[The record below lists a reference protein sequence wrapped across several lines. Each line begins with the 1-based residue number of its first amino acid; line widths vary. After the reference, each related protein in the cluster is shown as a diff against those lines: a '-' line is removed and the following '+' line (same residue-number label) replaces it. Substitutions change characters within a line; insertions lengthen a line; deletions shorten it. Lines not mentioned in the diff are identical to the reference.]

1 MIMNKLTAIRALCLR
16 KDFWDHH
23 LANMQLAKNKCMARG
38 RFDVQKKKWILER
51 DYHFFAAVL
60 LEIDLDNVYTRE
72 A

>member
-1 MIMNKLTAIRALCLR
+1 
-16 KDFWDHH
+16 
-23 LANMQLAKNKCMARG
+23 MQLAKNKCTARG
-38 RFDVQKKKWILER
+38 RFDVQKKTILER

>member
-1 MIMNKLTAIRALCLR
+1 
-16 KDFWDHH
+16 
-23 LANMQLAKNKCMARG
+23 MQLTKNECMARG
-38 RFDVQKKKWILER
+38 RFDVQKKTILER

>member
-38 RFDVQKKKWILER
+38 RFDVQKKWILER

>member
-1 MIMNKLTAIRALCLR
+1 MIINKLTAIRALCLR

-23 LANMQLAKNKCMARG
+23 QANIQLAKNKCTARG
-38 RFDVQKKKWILER
+38 RFDVQKKTILER